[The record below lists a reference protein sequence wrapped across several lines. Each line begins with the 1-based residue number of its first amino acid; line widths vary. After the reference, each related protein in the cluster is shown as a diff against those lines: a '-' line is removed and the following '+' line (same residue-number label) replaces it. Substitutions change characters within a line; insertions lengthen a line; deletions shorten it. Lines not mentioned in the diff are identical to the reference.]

1 MTLCRINF
9 WLKSKIIDLFNPY
22 REIVVVYRK
31 NQHDRLWF
39 VCNVNVIVV
48 VVNKDNN
55 VKKILKKTKN

>member
-48 VVNKDNN
+48 VVNKNIEEN
-55 VKKILKKTKN
+55 